1 MIKIRNCKVDES
13 NSFVP
18 IMPKCSVQYIVYLKY
33 LGLGAAI
40 TSKDE

>member
-1 MIKIRNCKVDES
+1 MSKIRNWKKDES
-13 NSFVP
+13 NSLVP
-18 IMPKCSVQYIVYLKY
+18 IMLQSSVQYTVYLKY